1 MQGIDTSKAHPARM
15 YDYLLGGKDHFEADR
30 GAIAALLKAVPNAR
44 TGARENRA
52 FLGRAVKYL
61 VAEAGIR
68 QFLDIGAGLPTANNV
83 HEVAQRRKRACAR
96 YRPRSP
102 ITELWV
108 EKPA

>member
-44 TGARENRA
+44 TG
-52 FLGRAVKYL
+52 
-61 VAEAGIR
+61 
-68 QFLDIGAGLPTANNV
+68 
-83 HEVAQRRKRACAR
+83 

-108 EKPA
+108 ESRPD